1 MLPFMLL
8 YTAGFL
14 TVGALTVLQAMPGVR
29 GAVLLLLALLGGV
42 AAPRAALAGDET
54 GTQSLARDGSRGPND
69 LPKLGSSCTTVVI
82 APESS

>member
-1 MLPFMLL
+1 MLL

-29 GAVLLLLALLGGV
+29 GA
-42 AAPRAALAGDET
+42 AGDET
-54 GTQSLARDGSRGPND
+54 GTQSLARDGSRGHSD

>member
-1 MLPFMLL
+1 MLL

-29 GAVLLLLALLGGV
+29 GAVLLLLLALLGGV

-54 GTQSLARDGSRGPND
+54 GTQSLARDGSCGHSD
-69 LPKLGSSCTTVVI
+69 LPKLGSSCTTVVS